1 MQRRPPAIAIRQA
14 VEDGWTGFRRAPWTL
29 MLFTLLVGGANLL
42 CQLLIRWSAAGAADP
57 LAPSWGGGVL
67 LGLGLLGWL
76 GYLITNL
83 CLLVG
88 LLRGADLALDGQ
100 PVALGRLLRPGGA
113 SLVRAG
119 GTLAVL
125 ALLLSL
131 IVWLSQVSGWLLALL
146 QPALVD
152 LPRLAGLAAA
162 VYLITDQI
170 LSLPIAVL
178 GGHPPLRA
186 IRRGRACLDPHWL
199 QALGLTLTLGLL
211 LLAGVLLLLLG
222 LIATLPL
229 AACTL
234 VAAYRQLFRPRRHRP
249 RPPQPAR
256 NPG

>member
-1 MQRRPPAIAIRQA
+1 MQRRVPAIAIRQA
-14 VEDGWTGFRRAPWTL
+14 VEDGWAGFRRASATL
-29 MLFTLLVGGANLL
+29 MLFTLLLGGANLL
-42 CQLLIRWSAAGAADP
+42 CQLLIKWSTAGPADP
-57 LAPSWGGGVL
+57 LAPAWNGALL
-67 LGLGLLGWL
+67 LGLGLVGWS
-76 GYLITNL
+76 GYLLTNL
-83 CLLVG
+83 WLLVG
-88 LLRGADLALDGQ
+88 LLRGADLALEGQ
-100 PVALGRLLRPGGA
+100 PVPLARLLRPSLA

-119 GTLAVL
+119 ATLAVL
-125 ALLLSL
+125 GLLLSL

-146 QPALVD
+146 QPGLVE

-162 VYLITDQI
+162 VYLVTDQI
-170 LSLPIAVL
+170 LSLPITVL

-186 IRRGRACLDPHWL
+186 IRRGRSSLDPHWL
-199 QALGLTLTLGLL
+199 QALGLTLTLGLM

-249 RPPQPAR
+249 RPPQLAR